1 MALPRSDYNSL
12 MNALVTVGPIAISVA
27 AGGAPWMFYHGGV
40 VDKPDDCGF
49 VMDHGVTLVGYGTAK
64 VGLFKKM
71 DYWIVRN
78 SWDDTCTLGAAPDLW
93 LTPEAMRI
101 CDPSVVSQLWSANDH
116 SPCFGRLR
124 CVVWCGVPA
133 GARTATS
140 GSGAMEMVRSR
151 VALTS
156 NRSKARRARATTRL
170 SSIVGC
176 AAFSQIRLTQPAWQR
191 HEQCGQGMETRPHM
205 CTCVY
210 ALHP

>member
-1 MALPRSDYNSL
+1 MALTRNDYNSL

-133 GARTATS
+133 G
-140 GSGAMEMVRSR
+140 GEDGY
-151 VALTS
+151 
-156 NRSKARRARATTRL
+156 
-170 SSIVGC
+170 
-176 AAFSQIRLTQPAWQR
+176 IRLRRYGDGQEPCGVDKQP
-191 HEQCGQGMETRPHM
+191 EQGSACKGDHKAVKYCGM
-205 CTCVY
+205 CGILSDSAYPTGV
-210 ALHP
+210 AKA